1 MKVARQLGKVDV
13 CSFARATGS
22 SHGDGTNVEDAHKQE
37 DSTWQTSNS
46 TLQETKQ
53 CTRANNSTRRARVGK
68 EGAVGG
74 SDGWRRIKKSSSTAR
89 TTTRCFCCLMVD
101 DGRWRARNRT
111 QNTACQ

>member
-53 CTRANNSTRRARVGK
+53 CTRAKQQHQARASRKGGGGGWVGRLA
-68 EGAVGG
+68 E
-74 SDGWRRIKKSSSTAR
+74 D
-89 TTTRCFCCLMVD
+89 
-101 DGRWRARNRT
+101 
-111 QNTACQ
+111 